1 MEPEAQHKRSSGTQK
16 KKNAKAKAKRTTFKK
31 KLSTIDE
38 GDEDDDEPKTY
49 EIVDSDDDN
58 AGP

>member
-1 MEPEAQHKRSSGTQK
+1 MEPETQHARSSGTQK
-16 KKNAKAKAKRTTFKK
+16 KKNVKAKAKRTTFKK

-38 GDEDDDEPKTY
+38 GDEDDEPKTY

-58 AGP
+58 AGA

>member
-1 MEPEAQHKRSSGTQK
+1 MEPETQHARSSGTQK
-16 KKNAKAKAKRTTFKK
+16 KKNVKAKGKRTTFKK

-38 GDEDDDEPKTY
+38 GVEDDDEPKTY

-58 AGP
+58 AGA

>member
-1 MEPEAQHKRSSGTQK
+1 MEPEAQHKRSNGTQK

>member
-1 MEPEAQHKRSSGTQK
+1 MEPESQQSRSSGTQR
-16 KKNAKAKAKRTTFKK
+16 KKNVKAKAKRTTFKK

-49 EIVDSDDDN
+49 EIVDSDDDD